1 MTRHSGQRHSA
12 SRRLNQPVTADNAS
26 TRDGDPCADQ
36 MVAARGWAGVGL
48 RAANPIA
55 EPLMQLEP

>member
-1 MTRHSGQRHSA
+1 MTRRSGQRHSA

-26 TRDGDPCADQ
+26 TRDGDPCTDQ
-36 MVAARGWAGVGL
+36 MVAAHDQAGVGL

-55 EPLMQLEP
+55 EP

>member
-1 MTRHSGQRHSA
+1 MTRRSGQRHSA

-26 TRDGDPCADQ
+26 TRDEDPRTDQ
-36 MVAARGWAGVGL
+36 MVAAHDRAGVGL

-55 EPLMQLEP
+55 EP